1 MKTQQ
6 NNSTLHMLY
15 IYIVWKV
22 PSIPVLYNGGFLP
35 PFQVRLA
42 ARLIPRPAEELVMG
56 DTWHMTP
63 VHLAVTMAK
72 NGWIWDFPT
81 KGMKE
86 VDQKKQGTIN

>member
-1 MKTQQ
+1 MEGA
-6 NNSTLHMLY
+6 
-15 IYIVWKV
+15 IYTH
-22 PSIPVLYNGGFLP
+22 PLQRCYQP

-72 NGWIWDFPT
+72 DGWIWNT
-81 KGMKE
+81 RKKGMKE
-86 VDQKKQGTIN
+86 VDQQKIGNN